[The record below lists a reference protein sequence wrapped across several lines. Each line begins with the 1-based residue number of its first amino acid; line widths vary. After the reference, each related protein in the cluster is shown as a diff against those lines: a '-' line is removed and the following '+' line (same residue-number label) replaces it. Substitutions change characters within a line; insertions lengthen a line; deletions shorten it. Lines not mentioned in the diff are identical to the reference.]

1 VPHLDVS
8 QENQNKHT
16 MSTEDE
22 ITKLKKRVYD
32 LEQTIERIL
41 PLGDDLERRM
51 KNLEDSRLPEP
62 LPDVPPTQR

>member
-1 VPHLDVS
+1 
-8 QENQNKHT
+8 